1 MTKNT
6 YSEADALKSAAD
18 RLLTNRTRVGLP
30 PIVYHYAS
38 MDITSKILDSYE
50 MWCTN
55 IAFSNDPTEGRY
67 GQDLIDNVCTRDPDL
82 LFAGARK
89 LVREEIDGYSIS
101 FSADGDELTQWRA
114 YCSNGRGVAIGV
126 DTEVLSQ
133 RTSVLF
139 ARIEYDQ
146 AQQERFIK
154 ALLDVFRG
162 RFLSARSSPRRQRR
176 LAYPL
181 TLSFIILRAMLK
193 DPSYHSE
200 NEYRLL
206 DALPKPTKRSGMKL
220 EHFSRGE
227 LSVPYFRVDLRASR
241 AADANQPI
249 RKVTIGPCLDFDSAV
264 NALQNTRAFHERAFP
279 IDPSRVPM
287 RCD

>member
-1 MTKNT
+1 MTKTT
-6 YSEADALKSAAD
+6 YSEADALKSAAG
-18 RLLTNRTRVGLP
+18 RLLTNRTRCGLP
-30 PIVYHYAS
+30 PVVYHY
-38 MDITSKILDSYE
+38 TSLEEATKILDSHE

-55 IAFSNDPTEGRY
+55 VAFSNDPTEGRY

-89 LVREEIDGYSIS
+89 LVREDIDGYSIS
-101 FSADGDELTQWRA
+101 FSADGDELTQWRS
-114 YCSNGRGVAIGV
+114 YCSNGRGVAVGV
-126 DTEVLSQ
+126 DTEILSQ

-146 AQQERFIK
+146 AQQERLIK

-162 RFLSARSSPRRQRR
+162 RFLSARSSPSRQYR

-206 DALPKPTKRSGMKL
+206 DALPKPTKRRGMKF
-220 EHFSRGE
+220 EYFSRGE
-227 LSVPYFRVDLRASR
+227 FSVPYFRVDLRASG

-249 RKVTIGPCLDFDSAV
+249 REVTIGPCLDFNSAV
-264 NALQNTRAFHERAFP
+264 TTLQNTRAFHERAFP
-279 IDPSRVPM
+279 INASRVPM